1 MTKRPVSA
9 IGNRRPITE
18 YARVAAAL
26 GGNPRYKV
34 LWSCLFYLGRNLF
47 LEEHLT
53 TYNSAFHKV
62 LFIFNF

>member
-9 IGNRRPITE
+9 IGNRRPISE

-34 LWSCLFYLGRNLF
+34 TSLRHRVYIAVAKFLG
-47 LEEHLT
+47 T
-53 TYNSAFHKV
+53 TS
-62 LFIFNF
+62 LRDTEL

>member
-9 IGNRRPITE
+9 IGNRRPISE

-34 LWSCLFYLGRNLF
+34 TIEIYISTC
-47 LEEHLT
+47 
-53 TYNSAFHKV
+53 V
-62 LFIFNF
+62 